1 MYIEQMKKIFSVCL
15 LVFMTIWAMA
25 QTQTERFVPGSTLEG
40 VCYYLP
46 QTAFRVVVTAEKTV
60 VRPGDFAKYAF
71 HYLRLQDVPTQETT
85 SWKITKVELQPYGVP
100 DKNKAHTILLKSKT
114 VAPLVGLSRDGI
126 LLSINTDAEE
136 ETLPELPKRIPAEKL
151 QNPRDYMNQEML
163 SAGSTAK
170 MAELVAQEIYDMR
183 DSRNA
188 LIRGE
193 ADNTPKDGKQ
203 LQLMLDQLDKQIAA
217 LQSMFSG
224 TTQTST
230 EVASFSIIP
239 TEQTEKQ
246 MICRFS
252 QKLGIVDADD
262 LSGAPVCISVK
273 ALESLPDPVE
283 DPNVKKK
290 QAKMEKGVYYNVPVL
305 TRLKIFDARETYA
318 ELETPMAQFG
328 VEQMLSNT
336 LFDKKTETKV
346 TFFQSTGGTKDV
358 IGAE

>member
-1 MYIEQMKKIFSVCL
+1 MKKIFIICL
-15 LVFMTIWAMA
+15 LAFCAATVMA

-46 QTAFRVVVTAEKTV
+46 QTALRVVVTAEKTV
-60 VRPGDFAKYAF
+60 TRPGDFAKYAF
-71 HYLRLQDVPTQETT
+71 HYLRLQDVPTQEST
-85 SWKITKVELQPYGVP
+85 SWVIKKVELQPYGVP
-100 DKNKAHTILLKSKT
+100 DRNKAHVIHLKSKT
-114 VAPLVGLSRDGI
+114 VAPLVGLSREGL

-136 ETLPELPKRIPAEKL
+136 EILPELPQRIPAPRL
-151 QNPRDYMNQEML
+151 QNPREYMNQEML
-163 SAGSTAK
+163 SAGSVAK

-203 LQLMLDQLDKQIAA
+203 LQLMLDQLDMQIKT
-217 LQSMFSG
+217 LEGMFSG

-230 EVASFSIIP
+230 EIATFSIIP
-239 TEQTEKQ
+239 TEQTEK
-246 MICRFS
+246 MLICRFS

-262 LSGAPVCISVK
+262 LSGSPIYLSLK
-273 ALESLPDPVE
+273 ALETLPEQVE

-290 QAKMEKGVYYNVPVL
+290 QVKMEKGVYYNVPML
-305 TRLKIFDARETYA
+305 TRVKIFDARETYVQMD
-318 ELETPMAQFG
+318 TPMAQFG

-358 IGAE
+358 ME